1 MEKLKY
7 AIGFLTAM
15 IAARAP
21 AEETWH
27 LLIEP
32 TFMRYETGW
41 PIVGAERTVLVPARF
56 VDGEILPLRRV
67 EVESLGASRDKIL
80 ASAPKAASAVLAG
93 LKPRFIRDEN
103 NVIQCAVLESDSPL
117 TASAVLAPEFSS
129 LFNETIGPDLLIAIP
144 NRFRIFVFPKGSPAY
159 QRFSEIVIA
168 EYDSSPYP
176 VSKELFS
183 LRKGK
188 LVAIGSYR

>member
-1 MEKLKY
+1 MRKLKY
-7 AIGFLTAM
+7 AIGFLM
-15 IAARAP
+15 AALVAQSP

-27 LLIEP
+27 LLVEP
-32 TFMRYETGW
+32 TFMHYESGW

-56 VDGEILPLRRV
+56 VNGEVLPLRRS
-67 EVESLGASRDKIL
+67 EVPTLGATRDKIL
-80 ASAPKAASAVLAG
+80 ESAPKAASEVLAG
-93 LKPRFIRDEN
+93 LTPRLIRDEN

-117 TASAVLAPEFSS
+117 TASAVLAPEFST
-129 LFNETIGPDLLIAIP
+129 LFNDTLGPDILVAIP
-144 NRFRIFVFPKGSPAY
+144 NRFRIFVFPKVSPAY
-159 QRFSEIVIA
+159 RRFSEIVIA

-183 LRKGK
+183 IRKGK